1 LKRLGDQPDNMTTP
15 SVSALAWNYNNG
27 GGTPV
32 SETLIAP
39 YFLMPASRCIDKET
53 PAVFEVPVSVSYPK
67 ATLAAYGGSAF
78 QPAVNQY
85 VTMELVTRS
94 YTARIEVDIS

>member
-1 LKRLGDQPDNMTTP
+1 M
-15 SVSALAWNYNNG
+15 
-27 GGTPV
+27 
-32 SETLIAP
+32 
-39 YFLMPASRCIDKET
+39 
-53 PAVFEVPVSVSYPK
+53 FEVPVSVSYPK